1 MFGLNLFSTDLSTF
15 SGNLLVPVPST
26 FNDVSAN
33 ATPSSLTPRM
43 SFSEK
48 GTDGHSAQVN
58 IPSGKRKTFDA
69 QRVYAL
75 FVKNIIRLKRN
86 VPILLFYFFLPSIQI
101 ALFCI
106 CIGQDPKHIPVAI
119 YNAEDPPALSGEYLS
134 FVSKEIVVQV
144 PYNSLEEA
152 RQAVVDGK
160 AWAALHFSH
169 NYTAALNQRRM
180 LVIIHFS
187 IFFLN

>member
-1 MFGLNLFSTDLSTF
+1 
-15 SGNLLVPVPST
+15 
-26 FNDVSAN
+26 
-33 ATPSSLTPRM
+33 M

-48 GTDGHSAQVN
+48 GTDGPSAQVN

-134 FVSKEIVVQV
+134 FVSKDIVVQV
-144 PYNSLEEA
+144 PYDSLEAA

-180 LVIIHFS
+180 LVHLSFFNFS
-187 IFFLN
+187 QLN